1 MLKIQCEWHYSKFD
15 TTQNTKMLFGVKTEK
30 MQDVSER
37 DCNTT
42 KPKIS
47 FSTHFS
53 SFVHQKLVKTHEK
66 CQRLQCG
73 SKDATSV
80 CQVTYLPLRLSVTVT
95 YVLSSN
101 EVAREKLEHFK
112 QISNLHYLW
121 DRSNCVTSTPSAEA
135 PQYTREKKSL
145 LCTAAHVLWPQQLIY
160 IATAVHN
167 RLFSCRS
174 TRAAVDKILFFSLV
188 YCGSSTAVPQLA
200 VGGKIQ
206 LVEGPQLE
214 SFYTVPLFINFSS
227 NQASNVVYCYGV
239 LSVNKKSITKIRGK
253 EQPWFK

>member
-174 TRAAVDKILFFSLV
+174 TRAAVDKRLFSPLSTAARLLRCRSLLWQVKFSLPKGRSLSPFIRSH
-188 YCGSSTAVPQLA
+188 YLLTLA
-200 VGGKIQ
+200 AIKPPMQYIATEY
-206 LVEGPQLE
+206 LV
-214 SFYTVPLFINFSS
+214 
-227 NQASNVVYCYGV
+227 
-239 LSVNKKSITKIRGK
+239 
-253 EQPWFK
+253 